1 MNTINT
7 LIGKY
12 IRDLYSNKSD
22 SREVVIRTVMIVL
35 LFILSVLSVYVFPI
49 GLSKLIFLIFFI
61 LFWFSS
67 KDYFWFA
74 FFFIITLTPAG
85 FFQETASDVV
95 RRLPLISIVPKASL
109 SVMDL
114 FLILSLIKAYVK
126 GKRIK
131 IRDVLGI
138 KYIFYFAIILSVV
151 TLFHGISLKTFIG
164 QPLRGLFFYTI
175 FFSFPSLVYKRKD
188 IAKFFYL
195 FFPFVFL
202 EVFSQGFLLYT
213 GEYMQNSLFPDIS
226 LYVFRD
232 KLMEESIRS
241 LAPGYSIVVLS
252 FIFSLVLY
260 DSVDRMSSKVYLI
273 IIMLLGS
280 LSMFISATRQSILMF
295 ALMFVLYVIF
305 VSKNKGGFLV
315 QFSIIMVVMFL
326 VFDFFNLLNLNFTLT
341 AVFNRLTGA
350 IQIQNGSLE
359 AEDTLDYRLS
369 YRLPL
374 LWNYIKQS
382 IIFGYGY
389 SDNYFKYYDGHIGGI
404 MVAMLQAGIAGLI
417 FYTLYV
423 VRIYKVTIFYV
434 KKFGD
439 KNTVTNPL
447 KSLLVGMSGFVLL
460 NTFINP
466 MLVLNFSW
474 RPQEFFIVLVLLHQ
488 YLNFGKKEYFARKKL
503 SETNIKSERSTIFQ
517 V

>member
-1 MNTINT
+1 
-7 LIGKY
+7 
-12 IRDLYSNKSD
+12 
-22 SREVVIRTVMIVL
+22 
-35 LFILSVLSVYVFPI
+35 
-49 GLSKLIFLIFFI
+49 
-61 LFWFSS
+61 
-67 KDYFWFA
+67 
-74 FFFIITLTPAG
+74 
-85 FFQETASDVV
+85 
-95 RRLPLISIVPKASL
+95 
-109 SVMDL
+109 
-114 FLILSLIKAYVK
+114 
-126 GKRIK
+126 
-131 IRDVLGI
+131 
-138 KYIFYFAIILSVV
+138 
-151 TLFHGISLKTFIG
+151 
-164 QPLRGLFFYTI
+164 
-175 FFSFPSLVYKRKD
+175 
-188 IAKFFYL
+188 
-195 FFPFVFL
+195 
-202 EVFSQGFLLYT
+202 
-213 GEYMQNSLFPDIS
+213 
-226 LYVFRD
+226 
-232 KLMEESIRS
+232 MEESIRS